1 MFSTRLVSFKK
12 LINHSYLMYAY
23 DAILLLILWFLLH
36 DRLWGGTYYLG
47 WDAVRESWGD
57 LQYAALAF
65 KQGYFPWWNHLE
77 RAGYPFLADPQTT
90 VLYPISWLIYIGIY
104 CFGTGLWIPLV
115 RSLLHYLVAI
125 IGMRVLGK
133 SWGYPRW
140 INMAMGLSFILSGRL
155 AKAKDSAGLW
165 TMVWLPWMIWSMQ
178 RWVRKPHLS
187 HSILVAVI
195 MSLAFY
201 AGYPPNLYRS
211 CLISLA
217 FAGYQLWCYCRDLSV
232 AQRILHIK
240 RCIFY
245 LVVALLIFFI
255 LIAPGVIA
263 TLDHLP
269 NSVRTQL
276 SLREILSSRFM
287 FFEVIDVFL
296 PRLIRTQSYAMLYV
310 GLLPSL
316 AVCYATIHWCKK
328 DFFWVS
334 SFIIFALMACGHHAF
349 LLPFLV
355 KYIPTFN
362 LWRISEQYLF
372 VSVFAWLVLAWRG
385 AYLYQVHHLP
395 FSKDKTR
402 DVLKEQSE
410 SLGETLLLDKQ
421 DQNADQCQSTAY
433 AHRIMLGIIGFLMGV
448 ACIGGVYRYTQQGW
462 HISTLRLSYTLA
474 TLMMILLVFR
484 YMRSMS
490 ARYFIVALLCI
501 HLGDLYLQQM
511 SIYQITQ
518 KKPRLTRDRLLP
530 KNLSVGQRIADDQF
544 FRWRV
549 ASRSGIPDFLGR
561 YSTMVGARYKRYKD
575 YAEKYPTL
583 WSHAS
588 VHSYVGRK
596 AHIQANKQSKNQRL
610 IAKKNKK
617 AHQGK
622 STNAKLQHHPWIP
635 TFKKKSPYYYQLNH
649 SSYMYWTPH
658 IYTLK
663 ESHHVLQQLA
673 KLPPQRLALVEAK
686 DAVHWSSTIQKSI
699 KRYPGFPK
707 VLHSSKSKVKS
718 RIKVQHAAWGH
729 IQAEVSTFQAGILV
743 INEAWNHHWTVH
755 IEAMDLKTKRASMS
769 KIESTSNLMTNDLIS
784 NRINYIFQG
793 VFLPAGHWK
802 IKLSYN
808 HTLLKYSFI
817 ITGLMMMAIIMF
829 VVYQIRKESLKV

>member
-1 MFSTRLVSFKK
+1 MFLTCLTSFKK
-12 LINHSYLMYAY
+12 LINHSYFVYVY
-23 DAILLLILWFLLH
+23 DAIVLLILWFLLH

-65 KQGYFPWWNHLE
+65 TQGYFPWWNHLE
-77 RAGYPFLADPQTT
+77 RAGYPFLADPQTA
-90 VLYPISWLIYIGIY
+90 VLYPISWFIYLGIY
-104 CFGTGLWIPLV
+104 FFGTGLWIPLV
-115 RSLLHYLVAI
+115 RSMLHYLVAI

-140 INMAMGLSFILSGRL
+140 LNMAMGLSFILSGRL

-211 CLISLA
+211 GLISLA
-217 FAGYQLWCYCRDLSV
+217 FAGYQLWEYSRDLSV
-232 AQRILHIK
+232 AQRLSHLK
-240 RCIFY
+240 RCLVY
-245 LVVALLIFFI
+245 LVVTLLIFFI

-276 SLREILSSRFM
+276 SVREILSSRFM
-287 FFEVIDVFL
+287 FFEIIDVFL
-296 PRLIRTQSYAMLYV
+296 PRLIRTQNYAMLYV

-316 AVCYATIHWCKK
+316 AVCYAAIHWRKK
-328 DFFWVS
+328 DFFWVGA
-334 SFIIFALMACGHHAF
+334 FIIFALMACGHHAF

-385 AYLYQVHHLP
+385 AYLYQVHHL
-395 FSKDKTR
+395 KYDQDKTR
-402 DVLKEQSE
+402 EIVKEKAKSVGKN
-410 SLGETLLLDKQ
+410 SLLDKQ
-421 DQNADQCQSTAY
+421 DQTTDQCQPTPY
-433 AHRIMLGIIGFLMGV
+433 AHHIMLGMIGVLMGV

-462 HISTLRLSYTLA
+462 HISTLRLCYTLA
-474 TLMMILLVFR
+474 TLMMIILVFR

-490 ARYFIVALLCI
+490 TRYFIIALLCI
-501 HLGDLYLQQM
+501 HLGDLYLQNT

-530 KNLSVGQRIADDQF
+530 KDLSIGERIADDQF

-575 YAEKYPTL
+575 YADKYPAL

-588 VHSYVGRK
+588 VHSYAGRK
-596 AHIQANKQSKNQRL
+596 AHIQANKQSKHQSF
-610 IAKKNKK
+610 IDKKNKK
-617 AHQGK
+617 IHQKK
-622 STNAKLQHHPWIP
+622 SPNATLPHRPWVP
-635 TFKKKSPYYYQLNH
+635 TFKKKSSYYYQLNH

-673 KLPPQRLALVEAK
+673 KLPPQRLALVEAQ
-686 DAVHWSSTIQKSI
+686 DAIHGLSTLQKSI
-699 KRYPGFPK
+699 KKYPGFPK
-707 VLHSSKSKVKS
+707 VLHSSKNKIKS
-718 RIKVQHAAWGH
+718 HIKVQHAAWGE
-729 IQAEVSTFQAGILV
+729 IQAEVSTSQAGMLV

-755 IEAMDLKTKRASMS
+755 IEAIDLKTKRASTNNADSTLNPMTHDLMS
-769 KIESTSNLMTNDLIS
+769 T
-784 NRINYIFQG
+784 RINYIFQG
-793 VFLPAGHWK
+793 IFLPAGHWK
-802 IKLSYN
+802 IKLRYH

-817 ITGLMMMAIIMF
+817 LTGLMSMAIFIF
-829 VVYQIRKESLKV
+829 VVYQIRKVNIKV